1 MKEAFDRQIRTL
13 ALTLRPR
20 TIAAYQVAS
29 RRFLKYLDAS
39 HPGLHHP
46 SQLRRD
52 PHILGYLRIL
62 CEKRPPLKSS
72 TRRQYLIYLRHLLLA
87 SAGDPHLMGQADLP
101 RLDEYLPRSLSPED
115 DRLLDQELRKKPD
128 LMHSGLLLLR
138 ATGMRI
144 GECVSLSTDCLRHV
158 GQNQWALRVPLGK
171 LHSERWI
178 PVNDEICRLVTHILS
193 LRPSLPSAAE
203 ASLQALLFPLPYKH
217 LYRCE
222 LLRRTLT
229 SAARR
234 AGCST
239 HISPHQLRHTFA
251 TEMVR
256 AGMSLP
262 ALKEILGHK
271 SIRMTMRYISLTQ
284 IDLQQQYLDAR
295 RKIAALYVIPKLPI
309 RPKSI
314 AQSADLDAALAELI
328 AARHIMEMYRRR
340 CPQHS
345 GLHMNRLI
353 NRLSAIMKIISS
365 LDSDEK

>member
-1 MKEAFDRQIRTL
+1 MKEDFDRQIRNL
-13 ALTLRPR
+13 ALTLRPCS
-20 TIAAYQVAS
+20 IAAYQVAGRS
-29 RRFLKYLDAS
+29 FLRYLAAS
-39 HPGLHHP
+39 HPGIHSP

-52 PHILGYLRIL
+52 PHILGYMRIL
-62 CEKRPPLKSS
+62 YEKRPPLKSS
-72 TRRQYLIYLRHLLLA
+72 TRRQYLIYLRHLLIA
-87 SAGDPHLMGQADLP
+87 SDCDPHLIGPADLP
-101 RLDEYLPRSLSPED
+101 RLDEYLPRSVSPED
-115 DRLLDQELRKKPD
+115 DCLLDQELRKEPD

-144 GECVSLSTDCLRHV
+144 GECVSLSTDCLRHL
-158 GQNQWALRVPLGK
+158 GQNHWALRVPLGK

-178 PVNDEICRLVTHILS
+178 PVNDEICRLIAHILS
-193 LRPSLPSAAE
+193 LRPPLASVAE
-203 ASLQALLFPLPYKH
+203 APLQALLFPLPYRH

-222 LLRRTLT
+222 LLRRALT

-271 SIRMTMRYISLTQ
+271 SIRMTMRYISITQ
-284 IDLQQQYLDAR
+284 IDLQQQYLEAR
-295 RKIAALYVIPKLPI
+295 RKIATHHVIPRLPI

-314 AQSADLDAALAELI
+314 PQSADLGVVLAELI
-328 AARHIMEMYRRR
+328 TARHIMEMYRRR
-340 CPQHS
+340 CPQQL
-345 GLHMNRLI
+345 GKKLNRLT
-353 NRLSAIMKIISS
+353 NRLSAIAKKLSS
-365 LDSDEK
+365 LHSD